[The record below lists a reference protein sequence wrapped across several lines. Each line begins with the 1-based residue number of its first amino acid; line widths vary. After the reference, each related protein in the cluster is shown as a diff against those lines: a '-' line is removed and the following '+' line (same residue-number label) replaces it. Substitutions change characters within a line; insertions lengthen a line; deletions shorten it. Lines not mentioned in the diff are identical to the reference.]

1 MERKKRSEF
10 TLPNWLY
17 EVLPYLYIGIGAISA
32 LAIRNVAGI
41 ASGLVLISSG
51 VVIWN
56 MRRNF
61 RALASTRVR
70 RRDSDNLD
78 NLMPEDNAQALR
90 VVWHPQFAVG
100 HDTIDRQHRKL
111 FALGN
116 DLIGALVSKQSKA
129 DVDLI
134 LDDLSRHLRKHFQT
148 EEEVFLAEEGP
159 ANDEHRQSHAHLLE
173 RVSELQSNL
182 WSGHLTVA
190 EIVAFV
196 AHDVISDHVA
206 KEAQAFTTTDA
217 S

>member
-1 MERKKRSEF
+1 MERKNRSGF
-10 TLPNWLY
+10 VLPDWLY
-17 EVLPYLYIGIGAISA
+17 ELLPYLYVGIGAISA
-32 LAIRNVAGI
+32 LAIHSIVGI

-51 VVIWN
+51 AVIWN

-61 RALASTRVR
+61 RSLASARVR
-70 RRDSDNLD
+70 RGDSVNLD

-90 VVWHPQFAVG
+90 MVWHPQFAVG

-148 EEEVFLAEEGP
+148 EEEIFLAAEGP
-159 ANDEHRQSHAHLLE
+159 ANDEHREAHAHLLK

-182 WSGHLTVA
+182 WSGHVTVA